1 MMIRNG
7 LRVLL
12 FALFILLFSHSPSG
26 ADTTCYGN
34 FGDVVAEVENYLTS
48 GMTFDK
54 IAACHAK
61 QD

>member
-1 MMIRNG
+1 MRQSEW
-7 LRVLL
+7 L
-12 FALFILLFSHSPSG
+12 
-26 ADTTCYGN
+26 TWN

>member
-1 MMIRNG
+1 LIAVVEN
-7 LRVLL
+7 
-12 FALFILLFSHSPSG
+12 F
-26 ADTTCYGN
+26 GN

-54 IAACHAK
+54 IGACHAK